1 MYLFIGGCTDGI
13 VRLSAS
19 SLKYVGRVEICIE
32 TIWTS
37 LCDESWDFRDAQVVC
52 RELGYSP
59 YGAVPTYNCY
69 TEGQLS
75 FGITDINCNG
85 SEEHLINCS
94 HSKALLHNCN
104 SHDDAGVVCQ
114 GILLLEVQLS

>member
-1 MYLFIGGCTDGI
+1 MPHLFTLMYLLIGGCTDGT
-13 VRLSAS
+13 VRLSGS

-32 TIWTS
+32 TTWTS
-37 LCDESWDFRDAQVVC
+37 LCDRSWDFNDAQVVC

-75 FGITDINCNG
+75 FGITYINCSG
-85 SEEHLINCS
+85 SEEHLLNCS

-114 GILLLEVQLS
+114 GI